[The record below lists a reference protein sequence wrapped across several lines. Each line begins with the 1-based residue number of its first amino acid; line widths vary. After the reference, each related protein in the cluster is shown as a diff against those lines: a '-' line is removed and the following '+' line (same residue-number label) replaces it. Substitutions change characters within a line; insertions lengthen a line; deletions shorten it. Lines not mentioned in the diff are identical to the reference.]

1 MLMLWST
8 EERAGV
14 ELQLL
19 GVNMLVGCV
28 CELHKDINEWERR
41 QSAKGTRVGHRPALL
56 GGISTIPC
64 MDSLLDALTSVPPGE

>member
-8 EERAGV
+8 KERGV

-19 GVNMLVGCV
+19 EVNMLVVCV
-28 CELHKDINEWERR
+28 YERHKDLNEWERR
-41 QSAKGTRVGHRPALL
+41 QSAKGTRVGRWPAHL

-64 MDSLLDALTSVPPGE
+64 MDSLLGALTCVPLGE

>member
-19 GVNMLVGCV
+19 EVNMLVGCV

-41 QSAKGTRVGHRPALL
+41 QSAKGTRVGCRPTPL
-56 GGISTIPC
+56 GGILPIPC
-64 MDSLLDALTSVPPGE
+64 MDSLLDALTIVPLGE

>member
-1 MLMLWST
+1 M
-8 EERAGV
+8 EYEGERSGTLALGSEYAG
-14 ELQLL
+14 
-19 GVNMLVGCV
+19 GVCV
-28 CELHKDINEWERR
+28 CELHKDINKWERR